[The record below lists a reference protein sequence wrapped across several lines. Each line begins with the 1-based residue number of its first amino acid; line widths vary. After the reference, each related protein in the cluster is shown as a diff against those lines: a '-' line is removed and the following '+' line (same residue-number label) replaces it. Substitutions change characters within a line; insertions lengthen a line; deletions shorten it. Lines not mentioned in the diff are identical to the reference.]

1 MSTEHATLMHA
12 PIAPSGGIGQPRP
25 PQENV
30 PTKRKRKIKK
40 KRQTKPNPD
49 RKKAFNEK
57 RDQLAAARK
66 ERKKKNTCRLTT
78 EETCKPWKIL
88 EIALAKKLQRPTQTS
103 REFS

>member
-1 MSTEHATLMHA
+1 MHA

-30 PTKRKRKIKK
+30 STKRKRKIKK

-66 ERKKKNTCRLTT
+66 ERKKK
-78 EETCKPWKIL
+78 KHM
-88 EIALAKKLQRPTQTS
+88 PT
-103 REFS
+103 